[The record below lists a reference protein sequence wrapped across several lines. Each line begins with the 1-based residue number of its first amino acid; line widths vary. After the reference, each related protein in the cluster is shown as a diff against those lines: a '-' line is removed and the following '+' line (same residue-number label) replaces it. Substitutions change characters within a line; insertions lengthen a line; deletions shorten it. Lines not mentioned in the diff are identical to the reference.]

1 MGYSGGMPK
10 PVDAL
15 DYLSK
20 SERHP
25 PPAVCVLFGDES
37 FLKRQVLLRLR
48 DQVLAGADAEFSLST
63 FAGPAA
69 TLSSVLDEL
78 STVALFGGGR
88 RLLVIDQADDFV
100 TRYRTEL
107 EDYVHR
113 PLSTG
118 VLVLDVQSWAA
129 STRLYKAVA
138 ETGLQV
144 ECKFP
149 SPARLL
155 KWLGS
160 YSDEHYQAR
169 LEAAAA
175 EALVETVEPELGLF
189 DQELAKLAALA
200 GPGGTITLAMVQSAV
215 GGWRTRTTWEMLDA
229 AAGGNAAQ
237 ALVELDHLLSG
248 GEVPISILAQI
259 SSTLRRFAA
268 ATQVIAQAE
277 SAGRRISLRQA
288 LEDAGFKPFTLAKAE
303 GQLRQIGRQ
312 RASQLYR
319 WLIEADLALKG
330 SSSSPSRSR
339 LVLEQLLV
347 RLSSQAAGS
356 FSRAAVG

>member
-1 MGYSGGMPK
+1 MGK
-10 PVDAL
+10 PVDAI

-20 SERHP
+20 PKQHP
-25 PPAVCVLFGDES
+25 PQPVCVLFGDEA
-37 FLKRQVLLRLR
+37 FFKRQIVLELRE
-48 DQVLAGADAEFSLST
+48 QVLGGADAEFSLST

-69 TLSSVLDEL
+69 TLTAVLDEL

-88 RLLVIDQADDFV
+88 RLVVVDKADDFV
-100 TRYRTEL
+100 TRYRAEL
-107 EDYVHR
+107 EDYVKR
-113 PLSTG
+113 PRATG

-149 SPARLL
+149 TPARLL

-160 YSDEHYQAR
+160 YSQSHYQAR
-169 LEAAAA
+169 LEPAAA

-189 DQELAKLAALA
+189 DQELAKLSALA
-200 GPGGTITLAMVQSAV
+200 GADGTITLAMVQSAV

-268 ATQVIAQAE
+268 AARVIMQAE
-277 SAGRRISLRQA
+277 SAGRRVSLRQA
-288 LEDAGFKPFTLAKAE
+288 LEEAGFKAFTLSKAE

-312 RASQLYR
+312 RAGQLYH
-319 WLIEADLALKG
+319 WLLEADLALKG
-330 SSSSPSRSR
+330 ASSSPARSR
-339 LVLEQLLV
+339 FVLEQLLV
-347 RLSSQAAGS
+347 RLSTAAAS
-356 FSRAAVG
+356 NPSRAAVG

>member
-1 MGYSGGMPK
+1 
-10 PVDAL
+10 
-15 DYLSK
+15 
-20 SERHP
+20 
-25 PPAVCVLFGDES
+25 
-37 FLKRQVLLRLR
+37 
-48 DQVLAGADAEFSLST
+48 
-63 FAGPAA
+63 
-69 TLSSVLDEL
+69 
-78 STVALFGGGR
+78 
-88 RLLVIDQADDFV
+88 
-100 TRYRTEL
+100 
-107 EDYVHR
+107 
-113 PLSTG
+113 
-118 VLVLDVQSWAA
+118 
-129 STRLYKAVA
+129 VA

-288 LEDAGFKPFTLAKAE
+288 LEEAGFKPFTLAKAE

-312 RASQLYR
+312 RASQLYH
-319 WLIEADLALKG
+319 WLLEADLALKG